1 MRSSCTAEFL
11 KTRDCPS
18 AETLLLYGEAA
29 LTRSRRRRVAAH
41 LAACDFCDA
50 EARLLAHHPRS
61 VWRALPAGE
70 AAPAPAPLR
79 RLAEDLLAGPSRAL
93 AFVVE
98 SALERERLTLTD
110 A

>member
-1 MRSSCTAEFL
+1 MRSSSTAAFL
-11 KTRDCPS
+11 KTTACPS

-29 LTRSRRRRVAAH
+29 LTRPRRRRVAAH
-41 LAACDFCDA
+41 LAVCDFCDA
-50 EARLLAHHPRS
+50 ESRLLARHPRS
-61 VWRALPAGE
+61 VWRATPA
-70 AAPAPAPLR
+70 AAPAPAPAALR

-93 AFVVE
+93 ALFVE